1 MVRRVLF
8 IFLVIANVILAG
20 CTKRTMP
27 SGGSGERPE
36 NFDVAAFDRFY
47 VEGLKQKMMGSGGE
61 ALKYFEQCL
70 KLNPESD
77 AVYYQM
83 AQVLAST
90 GDLLNAKKYAA
101 KAHNYDK
108 KNLWYLMLL
117 SQMNY
122 QEKDVDSAA
131 IWYEKAAKLSPD
143 DDNIRMTLGNLYI
156 EAGNYDK
163 ASAIFD
169 GLDKKYGVNESSTVT
184 SVRILMSAGKYEE
197 AAVKMEELLKQNP
210 DDILYNGLMAEI
222 LVGKGDKAGALQ
234 IYEKLRKAN
243 PADPQVQLSFAEF
256 LAEEK
261 NYDELFS
268 LLNVIAIN
276 DKIRREDKVRV
287 FAELSQKQDL
297 VSDLENRLVKSLMV
311 LEAAYPGDD
320 IIPIIQTDLL
330 LRQGKTQQGI
340 KKLEELIKARPQNY
354 FAWEKLLFAY
364 LDIGDFKT
372 LFVKAE
378 ECASRFN
385 MSFVAKILFANA
397 AIETGKYD
405 VAEAELRKAD
415 ILAGDNREYKMQVL
429 TMKADVFYRT
439 KEYDKAFAAFDEA
452 LKFNS
457 EDLTVMNNY
466 AYYLAE
472 QDMNLKEAEDLAR
485 RVVEKE
491 KSNSTFLDTYGWVL
505 YKRGKLNDAAKVFE
519 SIISRGEKPDAEWYE
534 HYGFILSK
542 QKKCAKAVGSWKKAI
557 ELDPS
562 KTHLLKEIEN
572 CEE

>member
-1 MVRRVLF
+1 MNWKLIY
-8 IFLVIANVILAG
+8 IFVFTAGIYLSG
-20 CTKRTMP
+20 CTKSAMP
-27 SGGSGERPE
+27 SGTDGERPG

-83 AQVLAST
+83 AQILGST
-90 GDLLNAKKYAA
+90 GDIVNAKKFAA
-101 KAHNYDK
+101 KAHSYDE

-117 SQMNY
+117 SQMYY
-122 QEKDVDSAA
+122 QEKDVDSAVV
-131 IWYEKAAKLSPD
+131 WYEKAVKLAPD

-184 SVRILMSAGKYEE
+184 SVRILMSASKYEE
-197 AAVKMEELLKQNP
+197 AGVKMKELLKQNP

-222 LVGKGDKAGALQ
+222 LSSKGDKAGALQ
-234 IYEKLRKAN
+234 IYEKLRQVN
-243 PADPQVQLSFAEF
+243 PSDPQVQLSFAEF
-256 LAEEK
+256 LAGEK
-261 NYDELFS
+261 SYDELFS
-268 LLNVIAIN
+268 LLNTIAIN
-276 DKIRREDKVRV
+276 EKIRREDKVRV
-287 FAELSQKQDL
+287 FAELSQKEDL
-297 VSDLENRLVKSLMV
+297 VSDKENRLVKSLMV
-311 LEAAYPGDD
+311 LEASYPGDD
-320 IIPIIQTDLL
+320 IIPIIRTDLL
-330 LRQGKTQQGI
+330 IRQGKMQQGI
-340 KKLEELIKARPQNY
+340 ARLEELIKARPENY

-364 LDIGDFKT
+364 LDIGDFNK
-372 LFVKAE
+372 LYIRAE

-385 MSFVAKILFANA
+385 MSFVAKILYANA
-397 AIETGKYD
+397 AIETGKFD
-405 VAEAELRKAD
+405 IAEAELKKAD
-415 ILAGDNREYKMQVL
+415 ILAGDNRDYKMQVL
-429 TMKADVFYRT
+429 TMKADVYYRT
-439 KEYDKAFAAFDEA
+439 KSYDKAFATFEEA
-452 LKFNS
+452 LKHNG

-472 QDMNLKEAEDLAR
+472 QNMNLKEAEDLAR
-485 RVVEKE
+485 RVVDKE

-505 YKRGKLNDAAKVFE
+505 YKRGKLNDAARVFE
-519 SIISRGEKPDAEWYE
+519 SIISSGEKPDAEWYE

-542 QKKCAKAVGSWKKAI
+542 QKKCGKAVVNWKMAI

-572 CEE
+572 CEK